1 MTLACKEAQALDQ
14 VLASAQGQQ
23 AATLAQAFFKQAQ
36 KIIDVPWLITQSEA
50 LRFKGMPGSRNPK
63 IRFLQWY
70 TDHVF
75 WLSAQSSEIYQA
87 FLDVMHLLA
96 GPEALLRPK
105 VVRGV
110 LGRMFGRA

>member
-1 MTLACKEAQALDQ
+1 MDHA
-14 VLASAQGQQ
+14 
-23 AATLAQAFFKQAQ
+23 
-36 KIIDVPWLITQSEA
+36 
-50 LRFKGMPGSRNPK
+50 M
-63 IRFLQWY
+63 QWY

-75 WLSAQSSEIYQA
+75 WLSAQSTEIYQA